1 MCVRIKAS
9 PYKLFTVAAAFFIHD
24 VHLSAQDDPTYQTSS
39 DVKSQL
45 RVFEQIDEIER
56 RKREAREREVLIR
69 AAKVRL
75 YWSYFTLCAAKRK
88 IQMIL
93 CETF

>member
-1 MCVRIKAS
+1 MRNLRKQVCILQAICDIVDNI
-9 PYKLFTVAAAFFIHD
+9 ID
-24 VHLSAQDDPTYQTSS
+24 VVYVSIQDDPTYQTSS

-69 AAKVRL
+69 AAKVK
-75 YWSYFTLCAAKRK
+75 YFSPSLRSTYLH
-88 IQMIL
+88 
-93 CETF
+93 